1 MRVGELPMN
10 ARDIEIF
17 RSVMVSG
24 TASKTATLLG
34 ISQSAVSQSI
44 RKLEASADLCLFE
57 RIRGRLVP
65 TREARILLNDI
76 EAHFVGM
83 QAIQHRIRSLKSDG
97 SERLFAAVYP
107 ALGFSFLPRV
117 VAAFRSRF
125 PETFVS
131 LQITSSKDVHA
142 QVTSGQADFGLMA
155 DEMSLA
161 GLEHSLFYRTQSV
174 VVMRKDH
181 PLSSK
186 PVIDLT
192 DFHDIDYIA
201 LNVEDSSRRRVDAL
215 FANAGVV
222 PKRVVETPYSQTVC
236 ELARQGVGIGL
247 ANPVTAIGYV
257 NDGLLVKR
265 ATFDVEFRAIL
276 LFRTD
281 KLFSENSKQFL
292 KFMRI
297 EMNQIQ
303 KQIDDLLGP
312 EIRVED
318 DMQSASR
325 HKQI

>member
-1 MRVGELPMN
+1 MN

-44 RKLEASADLCLFE
+44 RKLESSADICLFE

-65 TREARILLNDI
+65 TREAQILLNDI
-76 EAHFVGM
+76 EQHFIGM
-83 QAIQHRIRSLKSDG
+83 QAIEHRIRSLKSDG
-97 SERLFAAVYP
+97 SDRLFAAVYP

-117 VAAFRSRF
+117 VASFRERF

-131 LQITSSKDVHA
+131 LQIMSSKDVHA

-174 VVMRKDH
+174 VVMRQDH
-181 PLSSK
+181 PLGHK
-186 PVIDLT
+186 AIIDLT
-192 DFHDIDYIA
+192 DFHDRDFIA
-201 LNVEDSSRRRVDAL
+201 LNAEDSSRRRLDTL
-215 FANAGVV
+215 FDNAGVV
-222 PKRVVETPYSQTVC
+222 PRRVVETPYSQTVC

-247 ANPVTAIGYV
+247 ANPVTAIGYA
-257 NDGLLVKR
+257 DRGLIVKR
-265 ATFDVEFRAIL
+265 IAFDVEFRAIL

-281 KLFSENSKQFL
+281 KLFSESSKQFL
-292 KFMRI
+292 KFLRI

-303 KQIDDLLGP
+303 TQIEELLGP
-312 EIRVED
+312 EISGHQELE
-318 DMQSASR
+318 R
-325 HKQI
+325 HRKGKPDSDC